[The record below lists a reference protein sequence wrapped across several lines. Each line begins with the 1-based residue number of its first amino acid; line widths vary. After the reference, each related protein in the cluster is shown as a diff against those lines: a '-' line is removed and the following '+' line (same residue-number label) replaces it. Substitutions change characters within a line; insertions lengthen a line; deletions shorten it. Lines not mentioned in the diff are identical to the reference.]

1 MRTESSKK
9 FNLTD
14 IEPCEPVAP
23 YIGGKRRLAKVIV
36 PIIDKMPH
44 TLYAE
49 PFMGMG
55 GVFFRRTKRP
65 KCEAINDIN
74 QDLIILYRVLE
85 RFYPYFADML
95 KYKLCSRA
103 EFNRLLAENP
113 NLLLDFERAA
123 RYLYLQKN
131 AFGGKVTG
139 QSFGVATERPGRFDV
154 SKVLNA
160 AEDIH
165 ERLQGVYI
173 ECLPYREFICR
184 YDREGA
190 LFYLDPPYWNC
201 ENDYGRGIFG
211 KADFEVLSTVLRGI
225 KGRFILSIN
234 DVPEIREIFKGF
246 YLKEVA
252 TAYSIATKKV
262 ARNIPARELLIS
274 NFEI

>member
-1 MRTESSKK
+1 M
-9 FNLTD
+9 
-14 IEPCEPVAP
+14 
-23 YIGGKRRLAKVIV
+23 IV
-36 PIIDKMPH
+36 PIIDKTPH
-44 TLYAE
+44 ILYAE

-95 KYKLCSRA
+95 KYKLCLRA
-103 EFNRLLAENP
+103 EFNRLLAEKP

-131 AFGGKVTG
+131 AFGGKVMC
-139 QSFGVATERPGRFDV
+139 QSFGVSVERPGRFDV
-154 SKVLNA
+154 SKVLSA

-190 LFYLDPPYWNC
+190 LFYLDPPYWNN
-201 ENDYGRGIFG
+201 ENDYGKGIFG
-211 KADFEVLSTVLRGI
+211 KDDFEVLSTTLRAI
-225 KGRFILSIN
+225 KGWFILSIN

-246 YLKEVA
+246 YIKEVV
-252 TAYSIATKKV
+252 TAYSIATKNA
-262 ARNIPARELLIS
+262 ARCVPARELLIS